1 MENFLNH
8 PIVQTEITVTI
19 RLLCAVLLSFAIGLE
34 REMTNKYAGL
44 RTNILVCVGACV
56 FTLLSIY
63 GFPTFASGDN
73 VSVDN
78 ATGIRD
84 TARVAAQVVTGIGFI
99 GGGAVLRHG
108 ATIFGLTTAATLWM
122 AASIGMA
129 CGTGMYGLAVTA
141 TILTIIVLVSIRFF
155 ERNVLTNSTKN
166 LQRLKINLTCENSAS
181 NNIYDY
187 IVEKYSRLREITKK
201 QSKQDENITKIS
213 IIIDV
218 NTKKPMQTIY
228 KDFQKIE
235 GVESISIQEFNEMV
249 VK

>member
-63 GFPTFASGDN
+63 GFPTFALGDN

-108 ATIFGLTTAATLWM
+108 ATILGLTTAATLWM

-155 ERNVLTNSTKN
+155 ERNVLTTSTKN
-166 LQRLKINLTCENSAS
+166 QKRLTVNICCKNDSS
-181 NNIYDY
+181 DKIYDF
-187 IVEKYSRLREITKK
+187 IVEKYPHLREITRK
-201 QSKQDENITKIS
+201 QSKQNKDITKINV
-213 IIIDV
+213 IIDIHS
-218 NTKKPMQTIY
+218 KKPIQNTY
-228 KDFQKIE
+228 KDFQKVE
-235 GVESISIQEFNEMV
+235 GIESISIQECKEIV
-249 VK
+249 